1 MVGAILSWGIMW
13 PLISKNE
20 GDWYPAGL
28 PRNSF
33 EGLYAYQTF
42 TAIALFI
49 GDGLY
54 LLGKLLILTAMD
66 IREAKR
72 AERNQA
78 VVTVHTQKSTTDDAI
93 PSLPRQ
99 PLDTVVAADIVKEH
113 ADDELLD
120 TGETARERALRV
132 KVFTTGAIPW
142 WVGLGGYCVLLVVA
156 VVAIPYLYPPA
167 KWYMCLCVALISPL
181 LAFANAYGAGL
192 TDWNMAS
199 LYGKLIILIFAAWGG
214 VDNAGVTSG
223 LAVCGI
229 GFASIAAASDLMQDF
244 KTGYLT
250 SSSPRAMF
258 VAQLVGAIMGC
269 VIAPLC
275 FLMFYSSF
283 DLGVPGTQYA
293 APYATVYRGMAV
305 LGAQGFS
312 NLPSH
317 CAQLMAGFFGIAF
330 ALNLARDFLPE
341 KYGKWVP
348 LPMGVALTFYLGAWL
363 AISMMLGGLIVV
375 VWKWIDK
382 RNNTDSCSLYSSV
395 LASGLIAGSGIW
407 TIPSAILAVA
417 GVNPPI
423 CMGWSDGS

>member
-1 MVGAILSWGIMW
+1 MCLTV
-13 PLISKNE
+13 
-20 GDWYPAGL
+20 
-28 PRNSF
+28 
-33 EGLYAYQTF
+33 
-42 TAIALFI
+42 ALF
-49 GDGLY
+49 
-54 LLGKLLILTAMD
+54 
-66 IREAKR
+66 
-72 AERNQA
+72 
-78 VVTVHTQKSTTDDAI
+78 
-93 PSLPRQ
+93 
-99 PLDTVVAADIVKEH
+99 
-113 ADDELLD
+113 
-120 TGETARERALRV
+120 
-132 KVFTTGAIPW
+132 
-142 WVGLGGYCVLLVVA
+142 
-156 VVAIPYLYPPA
+156 
-167 KWYMCLCVALISPL
+167 SPL
-181 LAFANAYGAGL
+181 LAFANAYASGL

-275 FLMFYSSF
+275 FLMFYNSF
-283 DLGVPGTQYA
+283 TLGIPGTTYP

-317 CAQLMAGFFGIAF
+317 CAELMIGFFAIAF
-330 ALNLARDFLPE
+330 ALNFARDFLPE
-341 KYGKWVP
+341 KFGKWVP

-363 AISMMLGGLIVV
+363 AISMLLGGLIVV
-375 VWKWIDK
+375 FWQWKDR
-382 RNNTDSCSLYSSV
+382 RNGTDNCSLYSSV

-407 TIPSAILAVA
+407 TVPSAILAVA

-423 CMGWSDGS
+423 CMGWSGASK